1 MFHRMHGAPHMI
13 SILFLISYI
22 LLLAGSAWPLTIA
35 LGRLGRGRMKLL
47 PFLIGGGAL
56 PFALMGY
63 AIWLIRFAGAS
74 KDANDINGLTVF
86 FLLFLPVILLPFS
99 YIVAWKAAGK

>member
-13 SILFLISYI
+13 SILFLISCI

-35 LGRLGRGRMKLL
+35 LGRLGLGRMKLL

-56 PFALMGY
+56 PFALIAY
-63 AIWLIRFAGAS
+63 AIWLIHFAGAS
-74 KDANDINGLTVF
+74 QDPNDINGITVF